1 MLDTDTGCSHRNHRK
16 TDLSLCIFN
25 DRILLFT
32 IWFNSSPWI
41 ICDAISIF
49 KTMAPLTSPADAG
62 TNASITLANL
72 EKPSF
77 QLLHCEYSS
86 ILSTNT
92 ENKSFTLLSSL
103 YKAYCHGCQP
113 TQSLSLYLGL
123 GSFMF
128 FLLLSE
134 GVLKNSHDFSDCKP
148 HLYTFLVTF
157 IILIIFNLT
166 LSHQSG
172 FGSRGSN

>member
-1 MLDTDTGCSHRNHRK
+1 MQFQFSKQWLLLPRQLMLERMH
-16 TDLSLCIFN
+16 
-25 DRILLFT
+25 LLL
-32 IWFNSSPWI
+32 WQ
-41 ICDAISIF
+41 
-49 KTMAPLTSPADAG
+49 
-62 TNASITLANL
+62 TLR
-72 EKPSF
+72 KPSF

-103 YKAYCHGCQP
+103 YKAYYHGCQP

-123 GSFMF
+123 GYFMF

-134 GVLKNSHDFSDCKP
+134 GVLKNSRDFSDCKP
-148 HLYTFLVTF
+148 HLYTFLMTF
-157 IILIIFNLT
+157 IILIIFNLA

-172 FGSRGSN
+172 FGLRGSN